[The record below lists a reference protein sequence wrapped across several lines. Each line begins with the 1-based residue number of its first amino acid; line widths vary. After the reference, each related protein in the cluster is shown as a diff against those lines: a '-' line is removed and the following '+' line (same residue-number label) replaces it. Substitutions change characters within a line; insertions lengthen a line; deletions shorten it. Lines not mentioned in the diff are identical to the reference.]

1 MRKHTR
7 IYLDFFGYGEEDFI
21 PCEVCGGRAVDI
33 AHIVARSKF
42 GSKRKEEQDDIT
54 NVAALCRGC
63 HYDYDFDNRWSV
75 EEMQAVHN
83 NFINRYGRSKRVL
96 GRDTKP

>member
-1 MRKHTR
+1 MKHHTR
-7 IYLDFFGYGEEDFI
+7 VYLDYFNYGIEDFI
-21 PCEVCGGRAVDI
+21 PCEVCGNRAVDI

-42 GSKRKEEQDDIT
+42 GSKRKEEQDDIA